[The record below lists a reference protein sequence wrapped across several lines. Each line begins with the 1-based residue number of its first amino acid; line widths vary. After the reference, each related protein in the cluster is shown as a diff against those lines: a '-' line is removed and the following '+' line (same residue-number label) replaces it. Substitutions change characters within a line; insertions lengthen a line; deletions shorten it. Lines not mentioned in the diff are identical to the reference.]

1 MLLPR
6 ERADA
11 CAVFPLGS
19 RCPFFFFKRLSL
31 RLFLLYILDHRL
43 LHQRVDWTKC
53 VFAASTEAV
62 EAENLFFVL
71 GGPTSYMALSGERSA
86 PTLRPRKQ
94 NYEALQLRASTRPH
108 AARVKFKSLTPLTM
122 TPKVSIG

>member
-1 MLLPR
+1 MSAPEWWWRLVHMQHVSR
-6 ERADA
+6 EISA
-11 CAVFPLGS
+11 
-19 RCPFFFFKRLSL
+19 
-31 RLFLLYILDHRL
+31 RL

>member
-1 MLLPR
+1 MYPQSGARDAGGFGLAAALLLPF
-6 ERADA
+6 E
-11 CAVFPLGS
+11 L
-19 RCPFFFFKRLSL
+19 
-31 RLFLLYILDHRL
+31 RL

-86 PTLRPRKQ
+86 PTLRPRKH

>member
-1 MLLPR
+1 MKQ
-6 ERADA
+6 A
-11 CAVFPLGS
+11 
-19 RCPFFFFKRLSL
+19 
-31 RLFLLYILDHRL
+31 RL
-43 LHQRVDWTKC
+43 LQERVDWTKC
-53 VFAASTEAV
+53 VLAASAEAV

-86 PTLRPRKQ
+86 PTLRPRKH